1 MKLQKPEIMP
11 YTDHTDPDTIQKFN
25 EVAEGYDQHFANR
38 FDRAEENVLF
48 DRYGHLLQHSDVLD
62 IGCGTGIVKK
72 YADKLL
78 FGPRSY
84 IGVDASM
91 KMLIH
96 AFDAHPD
103 AQFVTD
109 IYTVPRPPVRAP
121 KHYRS
126 RFIHADMVDYM
137 NNECVPNSFD
147 VVTSWYFPLNY
158 CEHEAPQVYEAVARV
173 LRPGGH
179 FINIMASSRYVM
191 RPSHIVS
198 ANNLRRFF
206 DDNDWYRGQIPAS
219 LKVVSITGFNFLIEK
234 YRRWLNLCPQ
244 VVIEAMFRFDQRMG
258 EKSGAKPYFYG
269 IHLQKPP
276 LDYEKTPLDM

>member
-1 MKLQKPEIMP
+1 MP
-11 YTDHTDPDTIQKFN
+11 YTVHTQPNTTDEFN
-25 EVAEGYDQHFANR
+25 QVAPKYDQWFNNR
-38 FDRAEENVLF
+38 FDRAEESFLF
-48 DRYGHLLQHSDVLD
+48 IRYGHLLQHADVLD

-84 IGVDASM
+84 VGVDKSAAMILEGVMRFGLNDLKQKSP
-91 KMLIH
+91 KVR
-96 AFDAHPD
+96 FG
-103 AQFVTD
+103 QNGFV
-109 IYTVPRPPVRAP
+109 I
-121 KHYRS
+121 
-126 RFIHADMVDYM
+126 ADMVDYM
-137 NNECVPNSFD
+137 NNDCPPESFD
-147 VVTSWYFPLNY
+147 VVTSWYFPMNY
-158 CEHEAPQVYEAVARV
+158 CEHEPPQVYEAVARV

-206 DDNDWYRGQIPAS
+206 EDNDWYRGQIPSS
-219 LKVVSITGFNFLIEK
+219 LNVVSITGFNYLIEK

>member
-1 MKLQKPEIMP
+1 MP

-25 EVAEGYDQHFANR
+25 EVAEGYDQHFDNR

-48 DRYGHLLQHSDVLD
+48 DRYGHLLQHADVLD
-62 IGCGTGIVKK
+62 IGCGTGLVERLSRR
-72 YADKLL
+72 LL
-78 FGPRSY
+78 FKPRSY
-84 IGVDASM
+84 IGVDSSQ
-91 KMLIH
+91 KMLSI
-96 AFDAHPD
+96 A
-103 AQFVTD
+103 VNNRS
-109 IYTVPRPPVRAP
+109 YRPTCS
-121 KHYRS
+121 Y
-126 RFIHADMVDYM
+126 FHADMVEYM
-137 NNECVPNSFD
+137 NHECAPDSFD
-147 VVTSWYFPLNY
+147 VVTAWYFPLNY
-158 CEHEAPQVYEAVARV
+158 CEHEVSTVYEAIARV

-179 FINIMASSRYVM
+179 FVNIMASSRYVM
-191 RPSHIVS
+191 RPSHIVE

-206 DDNDWYRGQIPAS
+206 EDNDWYRGQIPAS

-244 VVIEAMFRFDQRMG
+244 VVIEAMFRFDQHMG

>member
-1 MKLQKPEIMP
+1 MP
-11 YTDHTDPDTIQKFN
+11 YTDHTNPDTIQKFN
-25 EVAEGYDQHFANR
+25 EVAEGYDQHFDNR

-48 DRYGHLLQHSDVLD
+48 ERYGYLLQYSDVLD
-62 IGCGTGIVKK
+62 IGCGTGLVKK
-72 YADKLL
+72 YANKLL
-78 FGPRSY
+78 VGPRSY

-91 KMLIH
+91 EMLIH

-109 IYTVPRPPVRAP
+109 TIP
-121 KHYRS
+121 KPFVSSFKGNYNS
-126 RFIHADMVDYM
+126 KFVLADMVDYM
-137 NNECVPNSFD
+137 NGCGPDSFD
-147 VVTSWYFPLNY
+147 VVTAWYFPLNY
-158 CEHEAPQVYEAVARV
+158 CEHEASAVYEAVARI

-179 FINIMASSRYVM
+179 FVNIMASSRYVM
-191 RPSHIVS
+191 RNSHIVE

-206 DDNDWYRGQIPAS
+206 EDNEWYRGQIPAS

-276 LDYEKTPLDM
+276 LDYEKTALDM

>member
-1 MKLQKPEIMP
+1 MP

-25 EVAEGYDQHFANR
+25 EVAEGYDQHFDNR

-48 DRYGHLLQHSDVLD
+48 DRYGHLLQHADVLD
-62 IGCGTGIVKK
+62 IGCGTGLVAQLA
-72 YADKLL
+72 YRQMNTPKLKL
-78 FGPRSY
+78 TPNSYTGIDMSEKMVEIAARRIKVPRSQ
-84 IGVDASM
+84 V
-91 KMLIH
+91 L
-96 AFDAHPD
+96 
-103 AQFVTD
+103 V
-109 IYTVPRPPVRAP
+109 
-121 KHYRS
+121 
-126 RFIHADMVDYM
+126 ADMVEYM
-137 NNECVPNSFD
+137 NHECAPDIYD
-147 VVTSWYFPLNY
+147 VVTAWYFPLNY
-158 CEHEAPQVYEAVARV
+158 CEHEASTVYEAVARV

-179 FINIMASSRYVM
+179 FVNIMASSHYVM
-191 RPSHIVS
+191 RPSHIVE

-206 DDNDWYRGQIPAS
+206 EDNDWYRGQIPAS

-244 VVIEAMFRFDQRMG
+244 VVIDAMFRFDQRMG

>member
-48 DRYGHLLQHSDVLD
+48 DRYGHLLQRADVLD
-62 IGCGTGIVKK
+62 IGCGTGLVKRLS
-72 YADKLL
+72 DRLL
-78 FGPRSY
+78 FRPRKY
-84 IGVDASM
+84 TGVDASSEM
-91 KMLIH
+91 IIAASK
-96 AFDAHPD
+96 
-103 AQFVTD
+103 
-109 IYTVPRPPVRAP
+109 
-121 KHYRS
+121 KHKLGDLSIRTPSKSPYGS
-126 RFIHADMVDYM
+126 SGFAIDDMVEFMWAQPPASY
-137 NNECVPNSFD
+137 D
-147 VVTSWYFPLNY
+147 VVTSFYFPMNY
-158 CEHEAPQVYEAVARV
+158 CDQAPREVYEAVAHV

-179 FINIMASSRYVM
+179 FINVMATSRYAV
-191 RPSHIVS
+191 RQSHILG
-198 ANNLRRFF
+198 AANLRRYFEP
-206 DDNDWYRGQIPAS
+206 NDYYLNDIRGYFNTIAI
-219 LKVVSITGFNFLIEK
+219 VGFNYFIEK

-269 IHLQKPP
+269 IHLQKPS